1 MPAAA
6 PVEIAGHTRFGFVV
20 LDTEHGPTEGLHEH
34 LRAAAIP
41 ALVRVPLVEGILA
54 ALDAGATGVVVPH
67 VLDAAGAEAAVAAA
81 HYPPRGRRGF
91 ATSTRAGRY
100 GAVPRDEHLRRAA
113 EQTCVI
119 VQIEDAEAVAVADA
133 ILAVPGVSGV
143 LIGAADLAVS
153 LVRAPDAEVDAVFAA
168 AGRAAV
174 P

>member
-81 HYPPRGRRGF
+81 HYPPRGRRGI
-91 ATSTRAGRY
+91 ALSTRAGRY
-100 GAVPRDEHLRRAA
+100 GAVSLDEHLRRAA
-113 EQTCVI
+113 GQKGVI
-119 VQIEDAEAVAVADA
+119 GPNRGRGGAHRARG
-133 ILAVPGVSGV
+133 VPPRAG
-143 LIGAADLAVS
+143 GA
-153 LVRAPDAEVDAVFAA
+153 
-168 AGRAAV
+168 GG
-174 P
+174 